1 MAGGLTVRF
10 YYTVTSAPSKKP
22 PLSSKACQQRSD
34 RAPPRPSRG
43 PTGFTHFR
51 RGRSNGATNS
61 SSPSALSRGS
71 RAGARTVALDARVK
85 PGPDSLGGGQRV
97 AGFSGHPQIGGAS
110 GRERGLQ

>member
-85 PGPDSLGGGQRV
+85 PGPDSLGGG
-97 AGFSGHPQIGGAS
+97 
-110 GRERGLQ
+110 ERGAAFRSEERRVGKEGVSTG